1 MRQFKLG
8 KLAII
13 AALFISPISAQATWV
28 QELDHFDYTLI
39 YGRNGSNRKLVDP
52 TQTIKQVTD
61 KTADILAYKK
71 ALATLAESEVQ
82 KAIAGKATL
91 KGFNFKMVGPLVIRL
106 EGNDKGKIIARIG
119 GMQLDAHANLH
130 AKWTIDAD
138 VAISSNPIW
147 LKAEYDPNT
156 GKLSNAVPE
165 NLDIRTNVSV
175 STILDYIPGFTQ
187 LITNRVS
194 DHFSRELHDMVYNSL
209 NQKLATTSRDF
220 LGLDEIIPP
229 GTVFDPISGKD
240 MSSKI
245 KEGFANL
252 ISGEKIEVALDEN
265 QIWYYGFKKSF
276 QMYSLKVTFGDTTSL
291 SFVNYPAYRQAWD
304 DCPNSPL
311 ICRDPHEVID

>member
-13 AALFISPISAQATWV
+13 AALLIAPISAQATWV

-71 ALATLAESEVQ
+71 TLATLLEDEV
-82 KAIAGKATL
+82 KNIIAGKATL
-91 KGFNFKMVGPLVIRL
+91 ERFNFKMVGPLVIRL

-119 GMQLDAHANLH
+119 GMQVDARAHLQ
-130 AKWTIDAD
+130 AKWTVEADAS
-138 VAISSNPIW
+138 ITSSPIW
-147 LKAEYDPNT
+147 LRADYDPNT
-156 GKLSNAVPE
+156 GEFSNVVSE
-165 NLDIRTNVSV
+165 NLNIRTDVSI

-187 LITNRVS
+187 LITNRIS
-194 DHFSRELHDMVYNSL
+194 DHFSRELRDMVYGVINK
-209 NQKLATTSRDF
+209 KLTTASSDF

-291 SFVNYPAYRQAWD
+291 SFVNYPVYRQAWD